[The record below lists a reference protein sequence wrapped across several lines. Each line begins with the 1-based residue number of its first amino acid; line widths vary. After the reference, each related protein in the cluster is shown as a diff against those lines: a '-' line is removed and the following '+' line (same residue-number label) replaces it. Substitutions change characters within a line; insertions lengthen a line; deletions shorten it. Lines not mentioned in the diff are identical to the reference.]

1 MANLWINYF
10 RNENLIMNFQLVYR
24 YILSLSKN
32 EIMFLKKQ
40 KTKRLKKREKRPSPA
55 RVEPRTYD
63 EGGQRVV
70 NIAPRQLMLNNLI
83 KLIIFNI
90 FCHGVL
96 PDDAV

>member
-24 YILSLSKN
+24 YILSLSNN
-32 EIMFLKKQ
+32 EIMFKK
-40 KTKRLKKREKRPSPA
+40 KKKKKKRLKKGKKRPSPA
-55 RVEPRTYD
+55 GVEHR
-63 EGGQRVV
+63 
-70 NIAPRQLMLNNLI
+70 LNNLV

-96 PDDAV
+96 PDEAV

>member
-24 YILSLSKN
+24 YILSLSNN
-32 EIMFLKKQ
+32 EIMFKK
-40 KTKRLKKREKRPSPA
+40 KKKKKKRLKKGKKRPSPA
-55 RVEPRTYD
+55 GVEPR
-63 EGGQRVV
+63 
-70 NIAPRQLMLNNLI
+70 LNNLV

>member
-24 YILSLSKN
+24 YILSLSNN
-32 EIMFLKKQ
+32 EIMFKK
-40 KTKRLKKREKRPSPA
+40 KTKNKTTEKREKRPSPVG
-55 RVEPRTYD
+55 VEPR
-63 EGGQRVV
+63 
-70 NIAPRQLMLNNLI
+70 LNNLV

>member
-24 YILSLSKN
+24 YILSLSNN
-32 EIMFLKKQ
+32 EIMFKKKKKK
-40 KTKRLKKREKRPSPA
+40 KTTEKREKKAFSGGS
-55 RVEPRTYD
+55 RTPVK
-63 EGGQRVV
+63 QSV
-70 NIAPRQLMLNNLI
+70 